1 MPRFSPVSPAHLLSE
16 RALSSRL
23 PTHSNL
29 AVSSPPSVLSEMH
42 NKRLLLP
49 LTTTHL
55 LPLLSLLPSLLGP
68 APAPHVA
75 PLPSTPEQRVAAEIL
90 NSRNEKRR
98 RLFWDWSEN
107 VLMLLWCLAE
117 SNTKILASLNATG
130 DKLVEFT
137 MAFLDAKAMG
147 LSEGDTDGMDVEGAK
162 KGKKGKKVAG
172 AKERVPL
179 FVALAA
185 GASSSFSRPS
195 T

>member
-1 MPRFSPVSPAHLLSE
+1 
-16 RALSSRL
+16 
-23 PTHSNL
+23 
-29 AVSSPPSVLSEMH
+29 
-42 NKRLLLP
+42 
-49 LTTTHL
+49 
-55 LPLLSLLPSLLGP
+55 
-68 APAPHVA
+68 
-75 PLPSTPEQRVAAEIL
+75 
-90 NSRNEKRR
+90 
-98 RLFWDWSEN
+98 
-107 VLMLLWCLAE
+107 MLLWCLAE